1 MALYYMFFIKNRSHC
16 NEVCSN
22 WRKHGKAGNSTI
34 YMMPMGAERSAHDD
48 QREAMTQG
56 LDQSLVLSKPVD
68 EGSEMVFF
76 SCLFGRK
83 TGVGTKKSK
92 CHIMFC
98 FCLDKYLGNK
108 GIKDDLDIPT
118 ACSVVLAIISFHS
131 LLQKCFT

>member
-1 MALYYMFFIKNRSHC
+1 MGSKKKKKFILALYYMFFIKNRSHC

-68 EGSEMVFF
+68 EGSEMFF
-76 SCLFGRK
+76 FPVYL
-83 TGVGTKKSK
+83 VGK
-92 CHIMFC
+92 
-98 FCLDKYLGNK
+98 LG
-108 GIKDDLDIPT
+108 
-118 ACSVVLAIISFHS
+118 
-131 LLQKCFT
+131 